1 MNISALFEALIEIQ
15 SVSGSEL
22 KIQKFIEKHV
32 LSYGL
37 KPFWVNANIIVK
49 IPGMCNNSAFIFNVH
64 VDTVPTGD
72 LSQWKY
78 NPYKATKVGDKI
90 YGLGTS
96 DEKAAVAVLLMLAEK
111 YAKEKPPC
119 DIFLT
124 FVVQEETDGSGTAQ
138 VMEWFVSKYK
148 NKYQSSAGIL
158 GEPTDL
164 KTVEIGHK
172 GNIFLK
178 LTTHGDS
185 GHGSRPEEIKQ
196 HAVFKMYEAAKIL
209 NALGMSWE
217 KQYFDEVLG
226 KPTVGLLTSIQA
238 GDNKS
243 PNKFGDSCTATF
255 DIRTTPMLH
264 DQALSLIK
272 DKIGS
277 LARVETMYD
286 PVFCGFTDPKEKIV
300 KIIQSIALAKVTVSE
315 GSNDLCF
322 FTKHGIPATVF
333 GPGTKSCIHKPN
345 EYCLLSNIRKCL
357 SYYQV
362 IISTYENLLP

>member
-1 MNISALFEALIEIQ
+1 MSIITVFQSLIEAQ

-22 KIQKFIEKHV
+22 KIQKFIEKY
-32 LSYGL
+32 LLAYGL
-37 KPFWVNANIIVK
+37 KPLWIGENLIVHIQGAYKNNAL
-49 IPGMCNNSAFIFNVH
+49 IFNAH
-64 VDTVPTGD
+64 VDTVPAGD
-72 LSQWKY
+72 LTQWKY
-78 NPYKATKVGDKI
+78 DPYKATVVGDKV
-90 YGLGTS
+90 YGLGAS

-138 VMEWFVSKYK
+138 VMQWFASKYK
-148 NKYQSSAGIL
+148 NKYQSIAGIL

-185 GHGSRPEEIKQ
+185 GHGSRPEKIQQ
-196 HAVFKMYEAAKIL
+196 HAVFKMYQAVKIF
-209 NALGMSWE
+209 NALGISWE
-217 KQYFDEVLG
+217 KQYFDQVLG
-226 KPTVGLLTSIQA
+226 KPTIGLLTSIQA
-238 GDNKS
+238 GDSKS
-243 PNKFGDSCTATF
+243 PNKFADSCVATF
-255 DIRTTPMLH
+255 DIRTTPKLH
-264 DQALSLIK
+264 DQALSLVK
-272 DKIGS
+272 RKIGS
-277 LARVETMYD
+277 LAKVETIYK
-286 PVFCGFTDPKEKIV
+286 PVSYGFTDPKEDIV
-300 KIIQSIALAKVTVSE
+300 KIIQSETKAKVAVSE

-322 FTKHGIPATVF
+322 FTQHGIPAAVF